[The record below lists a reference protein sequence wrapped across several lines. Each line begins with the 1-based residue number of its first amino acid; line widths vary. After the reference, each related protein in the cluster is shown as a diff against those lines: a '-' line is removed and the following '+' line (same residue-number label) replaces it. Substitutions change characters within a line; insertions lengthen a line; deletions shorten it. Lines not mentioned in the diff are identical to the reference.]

1 MSKLVASEIRENLR
15 LNETA
20 TVQECAAARNAY
32 VQKKLTE
39 DFFTGIDANLRPVNR
54 AQGSKVTFEFP
65 VFTVSSVD
73 WQKLA
78 GIIQLLPQS
87 ILAQVAFVHATDS

>member
-15 LNETA
+15 LDETA

-39 DFFTGIDANLRPVNR
+39 DFFTGIDPNLRPVNR
-54 AQGSKVTFEFP
+54 ESSKVTFEFP

-78 GIIQLLPQS
+78 GIIPLLPQS
-87 ILAQVAFVHATDS
+87 ILAQVAFVHATNS